1 MFCLCNANAPS
12 IRNLH
17 MRADSTRK
25 FSFEARLARLARLQH
40 ERQIFVPLP
49 GADVEMAKL
58 GRPGNMVEG
67 EAGPKG

>member
-1 MFCLCNANAPS
+1 
-12 IRNLH
+12 